1 MPFVESLAKGSNSL
15 ASLTTMLMLLLIATS
30 VLGFSSSSSSSSSY
44 LTPYAAASPISMNA
58 TTNTTNTTTT
68 ATNTTTATTTLI
80 TYTIKLGE
88 EPFALGRY
96 TPVSQTMI
104 DKTLQQQQLKLVFEG
119 TTTITLPKQ
128 CLIERVKGE
137 HFGPEQF
144 LL

>member
-58 TTNTTNTTTT
+58 TTNTTNTT
-68 ATNTTTATTTLI
+68 TTTATTTLI

>member
-1 MPFVESLAKGSNSL
+1 MPFVESIAKGTNSL

-44 LTPYAAASPISMNA
+44 LTRYAAASPISMNA
-58 TTNTTNTTTT
+58 AATTTT
-68 ATNTTTATTTLI
+68 PI

-104 DKTLQQQQLKLVFEG
+104 DKTLQQQQQLKLVFEG
-119 TTTITLPKQ
+119 STTITLPKQ

>member
-1 MPFVESLAKGSNSL
+1 
-15 ASLTTMLMLLLIATS
+15 MLLLIATS
-30 VLGFSSSSSSSSSY
+30 VLGFSSSSSSSSY

-58 TTNTTNTTTT
+58 TTT
-68 ATNTTTATTTLI
+68 TTTATTTPI
-80 TYTIKLGE
+80 TSTIKLGE

-104 DKTLQQQQLKLVFEG
+104 DETLQQQQLKLVFEG
-119 TTTITLPKQ
+119 STTITLPKQ

>member
-1 MPFVESLAKGSNSL
+1 MPFVESLVKGSNRL
-15 ASLTTMLMLLLIATS
+15 ASVTTMLMLLLIATS
-30 VLGFSSSSSSSSSY
+30 VLGFSSSSSY

-58 TTNTTNTTTT
+58 TTTTTT
-68 ATNTTTATTTLI
+68 TTTPI

-104 DKTLQQQQLKLVFEG
+104 DKTLQQQQQQLKLVFEG